1 MVGQETQPRANFNI
15 YAILLLAGAQKKA
28 NGQRISYLEF

>member
-15 YAILLLAGAQKKA
+15 YAILLLAGAQKKQMA
-28 NGQRISYLEF
+28 NEFRI